1 MTPTHT
7 QNLHEQEGSPQMTST
22 KAVEL
27 LTVEQAAERLGMSV
41 RHVRRL
47 LAERRVAYHRLG
59 RAVRLHPT
67 DLDAYVAAT
76 RVAPLIEEP
85 R

>member
-1 MTPTHT
+1 MTSTHT
-7 QNLHEQEGSPQMTST
+7 QARYDQEGSPQMTT
-22 KAVEL
+22 TNTVEL

-59 RAVRLHPT
+59 RAVRLHPA

-76 RVAPLIEEP
+76 RVAPLIEGHG
-85 R
+85 

>member
-1 MTPTHT
+1 MTSMHT
-7 QNLHEQEGSPQMTST
+7 QNPAEQEGSRLMSATN
-22 KAVEL
+22 AVEL
-27 LTVEQAAERLGMSV
+27 LTVDQAAERLGMSV

-59 RAVRLHPT
+59 RAVRLHPA

-76 RVAPLIEEP
+76 RVAPLVEGDG
-85 R
+85 